1 MRVLHLILINL
12 GVLFLHEKQ
21 TKQPNYFAPR
31 RSCTMGPQEGSRG
44 RGTCFRDDTQA
55 RSGSILPG
63 PNPSPC
69 GDFQRVSR
77 RLFTTAG
84 VLPLTSA
91 YAMLY
96 LLPCNQ
102 GKWMTPHQTT
112 GSQRQKFPGIA
123 DMTLFV
129 PLISNDFF
137 FFFHLLLTP
146 HWVWYFHHTQ
156 VRRPGVNVPI
166 ATPPIG
172 LSRGPAPGVVC
183 IGAPIT
189 ACHHF
194 NK

>member
-1 MRVLHLILINL
+1 MLLHD
-12 GVLFLHEKQ
+12 GS
-21 TKQPNYFAPR
+21 PR
-31 RSCTMGPQEGSRG
+31 R
-44 RGTCFRDDTQA
+44 
-55 RSGSILPG
+55 
-63 PNPSPC
+63 
-69 GDFQRVSR
+69 
-77 RLFTTAG
+77 
-84 VLPLTSA
+84 LTW
-91 YAMLY
+91 
-96 LLPCNQ
+96 Q
-102 GKWMTPHQTT
+102 GNL
-112 GSQRQKFPGIA
+112 FPGRYTG
-123 DMTLFV
+123 TLRIHSARTQSEPVWGFSAGITKTLHHGRCLTAHFSICNALFITV
-129 PLISNDFF
+129 QPGKMNDSTPDHRITKTEIPWYCWHDPFCSSDKQWFF